1 MAPWISVRSDV
12 AKATTR
18 LDDLAQRQV
27 PFATALALTMTAQDG
42 QSGVQDSLPRRFT
55 LRNNRVRSGIRI
67 TPATKSTLRAIVGSV
82 DDFMEGQE
90 TGGTKRARDHSRVA
104 VPVEA
109 RRNKRDLIPK
119 SQKPAA
125 LRGRRRV
132 LAWNGSNILSRKG
145 GFGILERVG
154 KARYP
159 LRVLYWLKKGV
170 KLRPLL
176 GLKGTVLDIVGRRFG
191 LNFARAMEQ
200 AQRSA
205 K

>member
-1 MAPWISVRSDV
+1 MWVSVKHDID
-12 AKATTR
+12 KATQG
-18 LDDLAQRQV
+18 LDDFSLRQV
-27 PFATALALTMTAQDG
+27 PFAITLALTMTAQDA

-55 LRNNRVRSGIRI
+55 LRNGRVRSGIRI
-67 TPATKSTLRAIVGSV
+67 TPANKGTLRSVVGSI

-90 TGGTKRARDHSRVA
+90 KGGTKTARDHSRVA

-119 SQKPAA
+119 GQKPAA
-125 LRGRRRV
+125 LRGRPRV
-132 LAWNGSNILSRKG
+132 LAWKGSNILSRRS

-154 KARYP
+154 KERYP
-159 LRVLYWLKKGV
+159 LRVLYWLKRGV

-176 GLKGTVLDIVGRRFG
+176 GFKGTTLDIVARRFPI
-191 LNFARAMEQ
+191 NFARALERARQ
-200 AQRSA
+200 TA